1 MKRGQFGVTLI
12 ELMIVIV
19 VVSIL
24 TAIAVP
30 SYRGYVI
37 RASRADAKVGLG
49 RIAATLERCYTNS
62 TPFAY
67 DGATCNAAV
76 VLPVTTEG
84 GKYRIDASVRT
95 ATAYTLTA
103 TPLGVQANDTQCG
116 TFSLT
121 HSGIQTVSGTYSA
134 TPLEC
139 WRR

>member
-1 MKRGQFGVTLI
+1 MRRGQLGVTLI
-12 ELMIVIV
+12 ELMIVVI

-24 TAIAVP
+24 AAIAIP
-30 SYRGYVI
+30 SYQAQVI
-37 RASRADAKVGLG
+37 RASRTDAKVALG
-49 RIAATLERCYTNS
+49 QVAARLERCYTNS

-76 VLPVTTEG
+76 TFPITTEG
-84 GKYRIDASVRT
+84 GKYRITDTVRT

-103 TPLGVQANDTQCG
+103 TPLGRQANDTQCG
-116 TFSLT
+116 NFTVT
-121 HSGIQTVSGTYSA
+121 HTGIQSVSGTYSA